1 MVGGALA
8 GLADSKRPL
17 PILTTWKLR
26 SGGEGLLFRPTCSK
40 RGGSN
45 NRAPTFM
52 RQHTL
57 RRHLALALASCQPS
71 RLSTLTWY
79 QATRHNLR
87 EPLGLE
93 WRVTEK
99 LAKV

>member
-40 RGGSN
+40 RGGSR

-52 RQHTL
+52 RQYTL
-57 RRHLALALASCQPS
+57 RRHLALGTWRLRSPALASLELDLAS
-71 RLSTLTWY
+71 GNAAYVRLTK
-79 QATRHNLR
+79 RILR
-87 EPLGLE
+87 Q
-93 WRVTEK
+93 
-99 LAKV
+99 